1 MSLLLRLIGIFRKS
15 PPAAL
20 SRRRCSSRANRR
32 PAWLMLA
39 SFTAFL
45 LAGCGGR
52 PHEDLRLW
60 MNQERAK
67 LHPHVQPIEAPK
79 PFTPATYSLAD
90 QTDPFSPAK
99 LETGVRQEMNKLSPE
114 ILAQMNRP
122 KQPLEQYSLDQIQM
136 VGSLKIK
143 GQDYALLKAANLLY
157 RAHVGEYAG
166 QHYGRIT
173 KIDEN
178 QVVLQELV
186 QDATGD
192 WVQRTATLQLQE
204 SSK

>member
-1 MSLLLRLIGIFRKS
+1 MTRRHATLKRTCGFASL
-15 PPAAL
+15 AAL
-20 SRRRCSSRANRR
+20 A
-32 PAWLMLA
+32 L
-39 SFTAFL
+39 L
-45 LAGCGGR
+45 LAGCGGQ

-60 MNQERAK
+60 MTQERAK
-67 LHPHVQPIEAPK
+67 LHPQVKPIEAPK
-79 PFTPATYSLAD
+79 PFTPASYTLAD

-114 ILAQMNRP
+114 VLAQMNRP

>member
-1 MSLLLRLIGIFRKS
+1 MTGLQT
-15 PPAAL
+15 
-20 SRRRCSSRANRR
+20 RR
-32 PAWLMLA
+32 PRAGSLAWLACALGLGA
-39 SFTAFL
+39 L
-45 LAGCGGR
+45 LAGCGNNQ
-52 PHEDLRLW
+52 HEDLRAW
-60 MNQERAK
+60 MARQRSE
-67 LHPHVQPIEAPK
+67 LHPHVKPIEPPK
-79 PFTPATYSLAD
+79 PYVAASYSFAG
-90 QTDPFSPAK
+90 QVDPFSDAK
-99 LETGVRQEMNKLSPE
+99 LQTGVRQEMSQLSPQV
-114 ILAQMNRP
+114 LAQMNRP

-136 VGSLKIK
+136 VGSLTLH
-143 GQDYALLKAANLLY
+143 GQRYALLKAGNLLY

-173 KIDEN
+173 QIDEN

>member
-1 MSLLLRLIGIFRKS
+1 MSPLRRLKGESRKA

-20 SRRRCSSRANRR
+20 PMRRRAFAGRR
-32 PAWLMLA
+32 PAWLMLTPL
-39 SFTAFL
+39 TALL
-45 LAGCGGR
+45 LAGCGGQ

-60 MNQERAK
+60 MSQERAK

-79 PFTPATYSLAD
+79 PFTPASYSLAD

-114 ILAQMNRP
+114 VLAQMNRP
-122 KQPLEQYSLDQIQM
+122 RQPLEQYSLDQIQM